1 MSFWGIDCSFAF
13 FTFTLEGRF
22 YMLGTKVKEILN
34 EQINKEFYSAYLYL
48 AMSAHL
54 SDMGLYG
61 FSRWCEIQSR
71 EEIDHGMILVEYLL
85 KHKEKIDLK
94 NISSPQMNFSS
105 PLEIFEQIYNH
116 EREITR
122 SIDSIAVKS
131 DEECDFATRNFI
143 DWYLKEQIEEEDHTL
158 RIISKL
164 KAFGSEKS
172 SLYLM
177 DKELGQREYHQ
188 SFYQ

>member
-1 MSFWGIDCSFAF
+1 MLLIVHKKIYIQPIDISYVVDNYD
-13 FTFTLEGRF
+13 ED
-22 YMLGTKVKEILN
+22 I
-34 EQINKEFYSAYLYL
+34 IP
-48 AMSAHL
+48 
-54 SDMGLYG
+54 
-61 FSRWCEIQSR
+61 
-71 EEIDHGMILVEYLL
+71 EEITKYSDITNNKFIELNDSKSIQLVLNDKNIIKLNDYIL

-94 NISSPQMNFSS
+94 NINSPQMNFNT

-122 SIDSIAVKS
+122 SIDSIAIKS

-143 DWYLKEQIEEEDHTL
+143 DWYLKEQIEEEDQVL
-158 RIISKL
+158 KIISKL

-177 DKELGQREYHQ
+177 DNELGQREYHM
-188 SFYQ
+188 SVYQ